1 MDYNELFNIPS
12 WDPRPS
18 LRGLRDR
25 GIRVVMTPDGLRFR
39 GRKRAARPL
48 GSSRA
53 VEPAF
58 RPRDEIG
65 RLSATGCCPPSSTV
79 ASSTS
84 RWTTSV
90 ASKGG
95 ARTSR

>member
-1 MDYNELFNIPS
+1 MDYNEMFNLPS
-12 WDPRPS
+12 RNPRPS
-18 LRGLRDR
+18 FLALRDR
-25 GIRVVMTPDGLRFR
+25 GIRVVITPDGLRFT

-65 RLSATGCCPPSSTV
+65 RFVGYWVLPTEFDSDLLDIGMDSFHSA
-79 ASSTS
+79 
-84 RWTTSV
+84 
-90 ASKGG
+90 
-95 ARTSR
+95 

>member
-1 MDYNELFNIPS
+1 MDYNELFNLPS

-18 LRGLRDR
+18 LLALRDR
-25 GIRVVMTPDGLRFR
+25 GIRVVITPDGLRFI
-39 GRKRAARPL
+39 GPKRAARPF

-65 RLSATGCCPPSSTV
+65 RFVGYWVLPTEFDSDLLDIWMDSFHSA
-79 ASSTS
+79 
-84 RWTTSV
+84 
-90 ASKGG
+90 
-95 ARTSR
+95 